1 MGLIRRVF
9 GDSRSQAPL
18 SQPDTEAV
26 TRPGQAP
33 AQSPMGLRRELL
45 RVALRDTLVRHGIP
59 APWITAEAVPEPGPG
74 PEQRIHLRLQI
85 RHYDPN
91 LLAHGM
97 ALQSSFYKRVELF
110 DPQAAQ
116 WLHGISW
123 QFAVAD
129 PPSGIEMP
137 DPAQWAPA
145 KSKSTKPAKPS
156 KPNVP
161 PPEDD
166 FAATQQSI
174 L

>member
-59 APWITAEAVPEPGPG
+59 APWITAEAVPEPGSG
-74 PEQRIHLRLQI
+74 PDLRIHLRLQI

-110 DPQAAQ
+110 DPMAAQ
-116 WLHGISW
+116 WVS
-123 QFAVAD
+123 
-129 PPSGIEMP
+129 PKSRP
-137 DPAQWAPA
+137 
-145 KSKSTKPAKPS
+145 SKSSRPAAQLLKES
-156 KPNVP
+156 T
-161 PPEDD
+161 
-166 FAATQQSI
+166 AA
-174 L
+174 